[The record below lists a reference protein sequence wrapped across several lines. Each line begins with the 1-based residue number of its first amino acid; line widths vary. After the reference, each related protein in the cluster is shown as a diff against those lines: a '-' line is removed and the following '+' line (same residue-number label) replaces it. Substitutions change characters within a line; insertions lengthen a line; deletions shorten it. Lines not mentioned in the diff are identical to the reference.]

1 MPEVP
6 RQRTPIAMPAAAAEL
21 LGALTTAGVAD
32 LHQDMVALL
41 LAQLAFETGQGQA
54 CDNRNIGNIT
64 TSDKTGRDFF
74 RPVWFTVDGDPEP
87 GSPWATNRARLL
99 ALHEAMLKGQA
110 PRAFVSYPTFAAGF
124 GDYVRELRVQFP
136 TIINAAH
143 SGDADATAAAIK
155 SSHYTPDAPPTLGAT
170 LDSLRKQFLAR
181 GFFDSLPKG
190 QSAPFEPVPARSSF
204 LD

>member
-1 MPEVP
+1 M
-6 RQRTPIAMPAAAAEL
+6 QAAAAEL

-54 CDNRNIGNIT
+54 CDNRNVGNIT
-64 TSDKTGRDFF
+64 TGERTSRDFF
-74 RPVWFTVDGDPEP
+74 RPAWFEVTEAS
-87 GSPWATNRARLL
+87 SPKLR
-99 ALHEAMLKGQA
+99 ALHDAMLKGQA
-110 PRAFVSYPTFAAGF
+110 PRAFVSYPSFAAAF

-143 SGDADATAAAIK
+143 TGDADATAAAIK
-155 SSHYTPDAPPTLGAT
+155 SSNYTPDAPPTLGAT
-170 LDSLRKQFLAR
+170 LDSLRRQFLAK
-181 GFFDSLPKG
+181 GFFASLPKDR
-190 QSAPFEPVPARSSF
+190 SAPFEPVPVSRSH